1 MGKIKTVARRTFL
14 IGSTAIAGGVAFG
27 TYSVKRAHKN
37 PLLANLDAGEAA
49 FNPWVKISKDAVTLI
64 TPHADLGQGA
74 FSMQAALIAEE
85 LDIEFGQ
92 FDISVGTPS
101 AVYYNA
107 ALAEDLA
114 PVMTTDMSD
123 NAKRQRAIY
132 RNLVKV
138 MGLQG
143 TGGSTSTPDSFDKLR
158 IAGAVARE
166 TLKLAAS
173 KQSGVAI
180 SQLKTQSGAVI
191 LPDGTEIPY
200 TDLAEAAS
208 KIKPVS
214 DVTLR
219 APKAWRLIGKSMQRM
234 DILPK
239 STGQQTY
246 GIDIELDGM
255 MFAAIRTNPRQGGSL
270 ISYNDKRAK
279 NMRGVKAVMPV
290 TNGVAVIADNSWRAF
305 QAVDAVECEWGEA
318 PYPLDMQDHW
328 ARVGNSF
335 TEDRLDKVWRNDG
348 DIETALTAGNILEA
362 EYRAPYV
369 AHQPLEPLNATV
381 LVTEKRV
388 DIWSGHQVPGIV
400 EQRVA
405 KITGVNKKNVHFHNQ
420 YMGGSFGHRLEFGF
434 IDQAAEIANQMRGTP
449 IKLTYTREEDF
460 AHDFPRQITMARPRG
475 QISDVGIEAYDLSI
489 ASVSVASS
497 QAGRM
502 GQPMPGPDSQIP
514 AGAWNMP
521 YAIPNLRM
529 RAYRVPELAPVSS
542 WRSVGASTAG
552 FFAEGFFDEM
562 CREAGLD
569 PLEERLR
576 LCHDPIARKVL
587 EEVGSLSN
595 WGRPLGEGKG
605 RGLALVNSFGVPVAE
620 VIDVSQTERGIKIDK
635 VFVVAD
641 VGQIVDPINFDNHV
655 KGGVVW
661 ALGHAM
667 NSEIT
672 YSDGIAEQTNYHAH
686 EGMRFHQCPEI
697 IVEGLENAAQVR
709 GIGEPPVPSAAPA
722 LANAIFDATGQR
734 LREMPFNKFIEF
746 V

>member
-1 MGKIKTVARRTFL
+1 MGKIRTIARRSFL

-37 PLLANLDAGEAA
+37 PLLANLEEGEAT
-49 FNPWVKISKDAVTLI
+49 FNPWVKISKEAITLI
-64 TPHADLGQGA
+64 TPHADIGQGA

-85 LDIEFGQ
+85 LDVDFGQ
-92 FDISVGTPS
+92 FDVSPGTPS

-107 ALAEDLA
+107 ALGAELA
-114 PVMTTDMSD
+114 PVMTTDTSPS
-123 NAKRQRAIY
+123 AERQRTLY
-132 RNLVKV
+132 RNIVKV
-138 MGLQG
+138 IGLQG
-143 TGGSTSTPDSFDKLR
+143 TGGSSTTPDSFDKLR
-158 IAGAVARE
+158 VAGAVARE
-166 TLKLAAS
+166 TLKRAAS
-173 KQSGVAI
+173 KQSGVAV
-180 SQLKTQSGAVI
+180 SQLITQSGAVI
-191 LPDGTEIPY
+191 LPDGTKLKY
-200 TDLAEAAS
+200 TDLADAAS
-208 KIKPVS
+208 KVQPVR

-219 APKAWRLIGKSMQRM
+219 DPKQWRLIGKSMQRL
-234 DILPK
+234 DIVPK
-239 STGQQTY
+239 STGQQNY

-255 MFAAIRTNPRQGGSL
+255 MYAAIRTNPRQGGAL
-270 ISYNDKRAK
+270 NSYDDSKAK
-279 NMRGVKAVMPV
+279 NMRGVKSIVPV
-290 TNGVAVIADNSWRAF
+290 TNGVAAIADNSWRAF
-305 QAVDAVECEWGEA
+305 QAVDAVECAWGEA
-318 PYPLDMQDHW
+318 SYPLDMDGHW
-328 ARVGNSF
+328 AEVEASF
-335 TEDRLDKVWRNDG
+335 TLERLDKVWREDG
-348 DIETALTAGNILEA
+348 DIEGGLASGDIFEA

-381 LVTEKRV
+381 LVTDDRV

-405 KITGVNKKNVHFHNQ
+405 KITGVNKNNVHFHNQ

-460 AHDFPRQITMARPRG
+460 VHDYPRQITMARPTGRTENG
-475 QISDVGIEAYDLSI
+475 KITAYDLPI

-502 GQPMPGPDSQIP
+502 GQAMPGPDSQIP

-521 YAIPNLRM
+521 YAIPNLRVS
-529 RAYRVPELAPVSS
+529 AYRVPELAPVSS
-542 WRSVGASTAG
+542 WRSVGASSAG
-552 FFAEGFFDEM
+552 FFGESFFDEL
-562 CREAGLD
+562 CREAGID

-576 LCHDPIARKVL
+576 LCNDPVARKVL
-587 EEVGSLSN
+587 EAVGEMSN
-595 WGRPLGEGKG
+595 WGSPLGAGRG

-620 VIDVSQTERGIKIDK
+620 VVEVTQTDLGLKIDK
-635 VFVVAD
+635 VFVAAD
-641 VGQIVDPINFDNHV
+641 VGRIVDPVNFDNHV

-672 YSDGIAEQTNYHAH
+672 YKDGIAEQTNYHAH

-697 IVEGLENAAQVR
+697 FVKGLETAEKIR
-709 GIGEPPVPSAAPA
+709 GIGEPTVPPAAPA

-734 LREMPFNKFIEF
+734 LREMPFHKFIDF